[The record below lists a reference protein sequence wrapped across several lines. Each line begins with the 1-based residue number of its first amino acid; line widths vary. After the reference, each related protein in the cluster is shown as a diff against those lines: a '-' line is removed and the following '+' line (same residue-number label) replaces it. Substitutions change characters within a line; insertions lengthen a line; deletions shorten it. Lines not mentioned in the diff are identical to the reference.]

1 MNFLFRSRKGR
12 SKQTKGCLFSFVINF
27 RPVAVSSDLCRTTT
41 FVISSLSQHIPM
53 PIACISILHVLFRFF
68 FCIFYLYLS
77 VLVTYLK
84 ILSGRLKKFRSALFF
99 KMRNETRYDNV
110 IVVVVVVVVV
120 ITD

>member
-41 FVISSLSQHIPM
+41 FVISSLSQYIPM

-68 FCIFYLYLS
+68 FLYFLS
-77 VLVTYLK
+77 LSFGLGHLPQNFIGEIKK
-84 ILSGRLKKFRSALFF
+84 IS
-99 KMRNETRYDNV
+99 
-110 IVVVVVVVVV
+110 
-120 ITD
+120 